1 MAGRSLEPREFS
13 IFLNGK
19 PFTLP
24 LSDGIFMNGEPAEA
38 SDRLKPGADV
48 RVEKAE
54 APVLSDLFRH
64 YDPRGDGPGKKLVMK
79 VNDGPAS
86 FTTPLNP
93 GDRVTIRLEEQ
104 VG

>member
-1 MAGRSLEPREFS
+1 
-13 IFLNGK
+13 
-19 PFTLP
+19 
-24 LSDGIFMNGEPAEA
+24 
-38 SDRLKPGADV
+38 
-48 RVEKAE
+48 
-54 APVLSDLFRH
+54 LFRH

-79 VNDGPAS
+79 VNDRPAS